1 MKIFIWK
8 LNNNGGGVWMNLIET
23 DNKCGLKFRC
33 CEVFDKHE
41 GGGDK

>member
-1 MKIFIWK
+1 
-8 LNNNGGGVWMNLIET
+8 MNLIET

-41 GGGDK
+41 GGGGE

>member
-1 MKIFIWK
+1 
-8 LNNNGGGVWMNLIET
+8 MNLIET

-41 GGGDK
+41 GGANK

>member
-1 MKIFIWK
+1 
-8 LNNNGGGVWMNLIET
+8 MNLIET

-41 GGGDK
+41 GGGNKC

>member
-1 MKIFIWK
+1 
-8 LNNNGGGVWMNLIET
+8 MNLIET

-41 GGGDK
+41 GGGIN

>member
-1 MKIFIWK
+1 
-8 LNNNGGGVWMNLIET
+8 MNLIET

-41 GGGDK
+41 GGINDN

>member
-1 MKIFIWK
+1 
-8 LNNNGGGVWMNLIET
+8 MNLIET

-41 GGGDK
+41 GGEINDN

>member
-1 MKIFIWK
+1 
-8 LNNNGGGVWMNLIET
+8 MNLIET

-41 GGGDK
+41 GVNDN